1 VEQKNW
7 SHVRQLFGYD
17 RLEDPDL
24 VALMND
30 LYANEWS
37 CYQNHFVPSMK
48 LLERVM
54 TSEHVSEEE
63 KERLHSVHKTLNPFI
78 LKKNIEKKLKV
89 IFKKVKVTS
98 NVRQRI

>member
-1 VEQKNW
+1 
-7 SHVRQLFGYD
+7 
-17 RLEDPDL
+17 
-24 VALMND
+24 
-30 LYANEWS
+30 
-37 CYQNHFVPSMK
+37 
-48 LLERVM
+48 M